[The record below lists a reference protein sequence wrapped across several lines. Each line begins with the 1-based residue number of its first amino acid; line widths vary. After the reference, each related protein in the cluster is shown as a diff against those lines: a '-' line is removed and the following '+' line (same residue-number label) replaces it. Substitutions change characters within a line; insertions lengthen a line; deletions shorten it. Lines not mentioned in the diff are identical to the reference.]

1 MLLYELFEAKK
12 KPKSKAIRKKIK
24 VKQKRHRRHVRPVKK
39 VTDEGVWDNIS
50 SALTGAAQSTL
61 TYAAGA
67 VLGKL
72 STGGN

>member
-12 KPKSKAIRKKIK
+12 KPKSKAVRKKLK
-24 VKQKRHRRHVRPVKK
+24 VKQKRHRKHVHPVKR
-39 VTDEGVWDNIS
+39 VTDEGVWDTVS

-67 VLGKL
+67 VLSKL
-72 STGGN
+72 GTGGS